1 MGWEASEACG
11 QATMERRT
19 QCEGGGGEKM
29 LSLSQAVLSVLK
41 TGKGANDMNLP
52 VYKDFLFIAVVW
64 GF

>member
-1 MGWEASEACG
+1 
-11 QATMERRT
+11 MERRT